1 MDDKPRDPWEG
12 TQLFPPSEPA
22 EGLNLFAPANPRP
35 DGQLEEHR
43 AEIIL
48 TLAVISLF
56 PIFGLLALVAVAM
69 AWGDLKKMSQGTMDQ
84 SGRTQTI
91 VGLSLG
97 ILELCIIAAS
107 TIYFAIRAV
116 T

>member
-12 TQLFPPSEPA
+12 TQLFPPSKPDD
-22 EGLNLFAPANPRP
+22 GFDLLRPANPRP
-35 DGQLEEHR
+35 EGQPEEHR
-43 AEIIL
+43 AEIII

-69 AWGDLKKMSQGTMDQ
+69 AWVDLKKMSQGTMDR

-91 VGLSLG
+91 VGLTLG

-107 TIYFAIRAV
+107 MIYFTIRAV
-116 T
+116 A